1 MSDEELPPMLV
12 CPLDHSP
19 LSVAGS
25 QIVTRVNRAIAA
37 GRVKNRSGRPVTQ
50 TIEGGLLHADKNY
63 LYPILDGIP
72 VLLVDEAISLE
83 QFR

>member
-1 MSDEELPPMLV
+1 MVDEELLPILV

-19 LSVAGS
+19 LSVADS
-25 QIVTRVNRAIAA
+25 QMIAKVNRAIAA
-37 GRVKNRSGRPVTQ
+37 GAVKNRSGRPVTQ
-50 TIEGGLLHADKNY
+50 AIDGGLLHADKKF

-72 VLLVDEAISLE
+72 VLLADEAIPLA